1 MISKHVPVVFLAT
14 MLGILA
20 VSGAE
25 PKDAGAAITDEV
37 NSTE

>member
-14 MLGILA
+14 TLGILA

-25 PKDAGAAITDEV
+25 LEDAGTTITDEV